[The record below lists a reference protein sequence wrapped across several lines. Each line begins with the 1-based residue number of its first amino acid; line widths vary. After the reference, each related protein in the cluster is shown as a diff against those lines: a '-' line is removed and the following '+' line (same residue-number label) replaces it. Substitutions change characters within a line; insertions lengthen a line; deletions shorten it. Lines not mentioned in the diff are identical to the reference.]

1 MKEHTLHFLL
11 ACLLAILVYA
21 VLVMEGKASEQ
32 EKLKFP
38 TEQIREM
45 WQGCSYNFQRG
56 FPQIPQRIRWP
67 LCDCYTDYL
76 RENFSSLGVKTLSDN
91 ESKTVGLKIAKICVI
106 PEDLLP
112 NPSELF
118 NKPLRPE
125 DAT

>member
-76 RENFSSLGVKTLSDN
+76 RKTLTSLKVKTLT
-91 ESKTVGLKIAKICVI
+91 K
-106 PEDLLP
+106 EDLERRAL
-112 NPSELF
+112 EQ
-118 NKPLRPE
+118 
-125 DAT
+125 ATINAANRRV